1 MNIAWTRP
9 GGMLIRT
16 LQALRSFALAALLAL
31 ALPLHAQQRPV
42 YIGIDAE
49 FGQAGST
56 SAQAIRQGILIA
68 IEEINRAG
76 GVLGGRPLALVE
88 RDNRGVS
95 ARGIENLRE
104 LAAHPDLVAVFCG
117 KFSPAVL
124 EALPLI
130 HEQGLVL
137 LDPWAAVS
145 GIVDNGYSPNYAFRL
160 SLRDDWAIPA
170 MMKFARDNGYQRI
183 GLLLLNTA
191 WGRSSQKAAE
201 EYVAKHPQPVIAGTR
216 WFHYGDRSFAEQYR
230 ALLAADAQAI
240 ILVANEREGALFI
253 QEAAELQNRE
263 RLPIISHW
271 GITGGNFLELA
282 GPALREVQLSV
293 VQTYSFIGAK
303 NPKAE
308 RVLASTRRLF
318 GVQNARALVS
328 PVGVAHAY
336 DLTHILALAIDKAGS
351 TKRTAIRDAL
361 EQVRNYRGLVKNYP
375 RPFTPERHEA
385 LSEDDV
391 FMAAFAS
398 DGALVRIASARR

>member
-1 MNIAWTRP
+1 MGIH
-9 GGMLIRT
+9 IFKT
-16 LQALRSFALAALLAL
+16 LRDFSLLVLLAVS
-31 ALPLHAQQRPV
+31 LPVQAQERPV
-42 YIGIDAE
+42 YIGFDAE

-68 IEEINRAG
+68 IEEINQAG

-95 ARGIENLRE
+95 ARGIENLKE
-104 LAAHPDLVAVFCG
+104 LAAHSDLVAVFCG
-117 KFSPAVL
+117 KFSPTVI

-130 HEQGLVL
+130 HEHGLVL
-137 LDPWAAVS
+137 LDPWAAVTA
-145 GIVDNGYSPNYAFRL
+145 IVDNGYSPNYVFRL

-170 MMKFARDNGYQRI
+170 MMKLARENGYQRI

-191 WGRSSQKAAE
+191 WGRSSRKAAE
-201 EYVAKHPQPVIAGTR
+201 EYVVKYRQPAIVGMR

-230 ALLAADAQAI
+230 ALLAAGAQAI
-240 ILVANEREGALFI
+240 MLVANEREGSLFVK
-253 QEAAELQNRE
+253 EVAGLPKSE
-263 RLPIISHW
+263 RLPLISHW
-271 GITGGNFLELA
+271 GITGGDFLELT
-282 GPALREVQLSV
+282 GPALREIELSV

-303 NPKAE
+303 NRKAE
-308 RVLASTRRLF
+308 QVLAAARRVF
-318 GVQNARALVS
+318 GVQNAQALVS

-351 TKRTAIRDAL
+351 TRRADIRDAL

-385 LSEDDV
+385 LAEGDV
-391 FMAAFAS
+391 FMAAFAP
-398 DGALVRIASARR
+398 DGALVRIAPTRR